1 MDLRPQPKEMGLG
14 SDLGIVQSP
23 IPATE
28 SSSSGQEEF
37 LKKEAEWD
45 REMMKARKEMEQLK
59 ADLMA
64 KETEIKIEMKE
75 KELEI
80 EGLKEDIVLIKFE
93 KKMRQVVMEDEVLTL
108 RGKIQS

>member
-14 SDLGIVQSP
+14 SDMGIVQSP

-45 REMMKARKEMEQLK
+45 QEMMKARKEMEQLK

-64 KETEIKIEMKE
+64 KK
-75 KELEI
+75 
-80 EGLKEDIVLIKFE
+80 LKSRLK
-93 KKMRQVVMEDEVLTL
+93 
-108 RGKIQS
+108 